1 MKVYVVVPVEIE
13 SKDDD
18 KFPLKY
24 IDITNLKD
32 SIVSFL
38 VDTLANSNRAGF
50 DYGNQVN
57 LHFDLE
63 LTRIIGSQL
72 EI

>member
-38 VDTLANSNRAGF
+38 VDTLANSNRTGF